1 MNISFNWSG
10 NWALADEIQLQS
22 KCCKVKHTGKIISQP
37 TYKMD
42 EQLGQINKEKDLERK
57 MVIGILEA
65 IRRTALYKSE
75 EVITK
80 LYCNYQTINMV

>member
-1 MNISFNWSG
+1 M
-10 NWALADEIQLQS
+10 ADEIQLQS

-42 EQLGQINKEKDLERK
+42 EQLGQINKEKGRQ
-57 MVIGILEA
+57 MVIGIMEA